1 MEYLSKSAYA
11 ASRNW
16 SKPWVSKLGKQGR
29 LVLTP
34 AGLVDVAATNALIDK
49 TSDPSKASVS
59 VRHEQERAS
68 KGQPSADPIG
78 PTAFLQAAPGDLS
91 EPGGLR
97 PDFHKARARR
107 EHFNAMTV
115 EADFYKNQGT
125 LVEMAAVDEAAYT
138 TGRLLRDLLLA
149 VPTQIAPELAAMTD
163 AWGIEKHLMASIRR
177 ALEDAERISA
187 ADLRHSLSIKK
198 DNHAQ

>member
-16 SKPWVSKLGKQGR
+16 SKPWVSKLAKQGR
-29 LVLTP
+29 LVLNA

-49 TSDPSKASVS
+49 TSDPSKAGVT
-59 VRHEQERAS
+59 VRHEQERVS
-68 KGQPSADPIG
+68 KGHPSAEPLG
-78 PTAFLQAAPGDLS
+78 PSAFLQAAPLSFS
-91 EPGGLR
+91 EPLDLK
-97 PDFHKARARR
+97 PDFQKARARR

-125 LVEMAAVDEAAYT
+125 LVEMSDVDEAAYA

-149 VPTQIAPELAAMTD
+149 VPTQIAPELAAMSD
-163 AWGIEKHLMASIRR
+163 AWGVEKHLLASIRR
-177 ALEDAERISA
+177 ALEDAERISS

-198 DNHAQ
+198 DNNG

>member
-16 SKPWVSKLGKQGR
+16 SKAWVSKLAKQGR
-29 LVLTP
+29 LILNA
-34 AGLVDVAATNALIDK
+34 AGQVDVAATNALIDK
-49 TSDPSKASVS
+49 TSDPSKAGVT
-59 VRHEQERAS
+59 VRHEQDRVS
-68 KGQPSADPIG
+68 KGQPTVDPLG
-78 PTAFLQAAPGDLS
+78 PSTFLQTAPLS
-91 EPGGLR
+91 HCESPELK
-97 PDFHKARARR
+97 PDFQKARARR

-125 LVEMAAVDEAAYT
+125 LVEMSDVDEAAYA

-149 VPTQIAPELAAMTD
+149 VPTQIAPELAAMSD
-163 AWGIEKHLMASIRR
+163 AWGVEKHLLASIRR
-177 ALEDAERISA
+177 ALEDAERISS

-198 DNHAQ
+198 DNNG

>member
-16 SKPWVSKLGKQGR
+16 SKPWVSKLAKQGR
-29 LVLTP
+29 LVLNA

-49 TSDPSKASVS
+49 TSDPSKAGVT
-59 VRHEQERAS
+59 VRHEQERVS
-68 KGQPSADPIG
+68 KGHPSVEPLC
-78 PTAFLQAAPGDLS
+78 PSAFLQAAPLSLS
-91 EPGGLR
+91 EPLDLK
-97 PDFHKARARR
+97 PDFQKARARR

-125 LVEMAAVDEAAYT
+125 LVEMSDVDEAAYA

-149 VPTQIAPELAAMTD
+149 VPTQIAPELAAMSD
-163 AWGIEKHLMASIRR
+163 AWGVEKHLLASIRR
-177 ALEDAERISA
+177 ALEDAERISS

-198 DNHAQ
+198 DNNG